1 MVRIPV
7 NEQCTLA
14 GKNFLLKPVSVGAF
28 APPNM

>member
-1 MVRIPV
+1 MVRISL

-14 GKNFLLKPVSVGAF
+14 GRNFLLTPVNVGAF